1 MCGSEVETLRME
13 TRRLTNELK
22 AAAAAIN
29 LQEKVC
35 VAVLN

>member
-1 MCGSEVETLRME
+1 ME